1 MSTNILPIGSIEM
14 SMVNTIAEVLKGR
27 VGKKNAVTNR
37 ELQESFPELSERS
50 IQAIINHI
58 RNFDVVPCLV
68 ASSQGYY
75 VAETESELQD
85 YEKSLNNRIGELV
98 KVRDQVARQRALR
111 FKRSYQEKLF
121 R

>member
-1 MSTNILPIGSIEM
+1 MPNTLHIGSIER
-14 SMVNTIAEVLKGR
+14 SFTNRIAEILKGR
-27 VGKKNAVTNR
+27 IGRKNAITNR
-37 ELQESFPELSERS
+37 ELQDMFPELSERT
-50 IQAIINHI
+50 IQFIVNNL
-58 RNFDVVPCLV
+58 RNSDIVLCLV

-121 R
+121 K

>member
-1 MSTNILPIGSIEM
+1 MSTNTLPIGSIER

-58 RNFDVVPCLV
+58 RNFDVVLCLV

-98 KVRDQVARQRALR
+98 KVRDQVARQMALR

-121 R
+121 K